1 MFPEGTDD
9 LFTFTY
15 KTKHKQSHQHTT
27 AEVFEHFYYDEWLK
41 SPFQFAALYEISVH
55 LCKCYYKTGFFNREM
70 TIKLNKS
77 PQRAQLPQS
86 PRAILKI

>member
-27 AEVFEHFYYDEWLK
+27 AEVFEHFIMTNGLNHHFSLQPCMK
-41 SPFQFAALYEISVH
+41 FQCTCANAI
-55 LCKCYYKTGFFNREM
+55 T
-70 TIKLNKS
+70 KLAFSTEK
-77 PQRAQLPQS
+77 
-86 PRAILKI
+86 